1 MRLKMNQFIY
11 VFNKQDAD
19 YMETKGFVLLKSD
32 DLKQVYI
39 FANQDNVLLFQSS
52 LVDVEYV
59 LSNTLTF

>member
-1 MRLKMNQFIY
+1 MNQFIY

-19 YMETKGFVLLKSD
+19 YMKTKGFVLLKSD

-39 FANQDNVLLFQSS
+39 FVNQDNVLLFNSS
-52 LVDVEYV
+52 LADVEYV

>member
-1 MRLKMNQFIY
+1 MNQFIY

-39 FANQDNVLLFQSS
+39 FVNQDNVLLFNSS
-52 LVDVEYV
+52 LADVEYV

>member
-1 MRLKMNQFIY
+1 MNQFIY

-39 FANQDNVLLFQSS
+39 FVNQDSVLLFHSS
-52 LVDVEYV
+52 LADVEYV

>member
-1 MRLKMNQFIY
+1 MNQFIY

-39 FANQDNVLLFQSS
+39 FVNQDNVLLFHSS
-52 LVDVEYV
+52 LADVEYV

>member
-1 MRLKMNQFIY
+1 MNQFIY